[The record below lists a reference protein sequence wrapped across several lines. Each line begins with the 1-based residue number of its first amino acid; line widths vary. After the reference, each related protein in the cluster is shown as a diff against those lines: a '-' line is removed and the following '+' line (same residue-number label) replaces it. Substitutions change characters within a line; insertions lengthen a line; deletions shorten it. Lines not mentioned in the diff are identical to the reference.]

1 MVSDTGKALT
11 SRLEKEYSELQKV
24 IVESG
29 KGVVVAKGCR
39 GVKNC
44 MSEFLYFLGYFDQ
57 NFLIEFFKFHVCK
70 IDE

>member
-44 MSEFLYFLGYFDQ
+44 MSEFL
-57 NFLIEFFKFHVCK
+57 
-70 IDE
+70 